1 VRPENSLRSS
11 QPPLEQL
18 LPIIEASS
26 DFLAT
31 ADLNWRLTYLN
42 PSGRRMIGLEPD
54 DDVSTMR
61 VGDYVPPE
69 WQDFVR
75 NTMIPSARDNG
86 YWEGE
91 MQILNLKTGR
101 RIDVYRYTFLIRD
114 RETGQPISY
123 ATVTRDISVSKQK
136 ERAVRDAEER
146 LRLAQE
152 AAALGSWIIETDT
165 GRLQWGAGMNSLFG
179 FPLDA
184 AATQES
190 WRSAVLPADLP
201 LVDRALAATVQDG
214 APFEVEFRIRRRD
227 EIRWLLGRGRLCS
240 GEDGRLTRFV
250 GANVDITERKLS
262 ESALRESEERFRAT
276 FENAAVGIAHVGLDG
291 RWLKVNER
299 LCEILGYS
307 RDELLQLTF
316 ADVTHPEDLE
326 EDWSQARAVLA
337 GALQTYSMEKRYVRK
352 QGTTVW
358 VNITVSLMRDSAG
371 KPVCFI
377 SIVEDISE
385 RKHAEEALRQS
396 EERFRELADNMSQF
410 AWMADSTGSLFWY
423 NQRWY
428 EYTGSNFE
436 EMQGWGWQRVHHP
449 DHVDRVSEKFR
460 SAVREGKPWEDV
472 FPLRS
477 RMGEYRW
484 FLSRALPIH
493 DRQGAVIRWFG
504 TNTDITEQL
513 EAEKSLRESQEQ
525 FRQLNENLERRI
537 EERTAQLASAN
548 RELEAFAYSVSHDLR
563 APLRAVDGYGR
574 ALVEDYE
581 AILGEE
587 GSRLIGRIRSATQRM
602 SQLIE
607 DLLNLSRVSRSEMT
621 IAEVDLS
628 KLAESIVRELR
639 RSEPERQVKVS
650 IAPHLV
656 TRGDERL
663 LGVVLENLLG
673 NAWKF
678 TSKTEEASIR
688 FDRFRQDQKTVFRVC
703 DNGAGFNMAYIDQ
716 LFAPFHRLHKES
728 EFPGTGIGL
737 ATVQRIVHRHGGE
750 VWAEAQKGHGATF
763 YFTIG

>member
-1 VRPENSLRSS
+1 MEG

-18 LPIIEASS
+18 LRIIEASG

-42 PSGRRMIGLEPD
+42 PSGRRMIGIGAD
-54 DDVSTMR
+54 DDISQIRVS
-61 VGDYVPPE
+61 DYVPPE
-69 WQDFVR
+69 WQEYVR
-75 NTMIPSARDNG
+75 TTMIPTARDVG

-91 MQILNLKTGR
+91 MQIFNLKTGQ

-114 RETGQPISY
+114 RQTGEPISY
-123 ATVTRDISVSKQK
+123 ATVTRDITVAKQR

-179 FPLDA
+179 FPVDA
-184 AATQES
+184 PATQES
-190 WRSAVLPADLP
+190 WRRAVLPPDLP
-201 LVDRALAATVQDG
+201 LVDRALAETVRKG
-214 APFEVEFRIRRRD
+214 TPLEIEFRVRKHGD
-227 EIRWLLGRGRLCS
+227 VRWLLGRGRMFP

-250 GANVDITERKLS
+250 GANVDITERKLA
-262 ESALRESEERFRAT
+262 ESALKESEERFRAT

-291 RWLKVNER
+291 RWLRVNER
-299 LCEILGYS
+299 LCKIVGYS
-307 RDELLQLTF
+307 REELLQMTF
-316 ADVTHPEDLE
+316 ADITHPEDLKA
-326 EDWSQARAVLA
+326 DWAQAHAVLA
-337 GALQTYSMEKRYVRK
+337 GELTTYSMEKRYLCK
-352 QGTTVW
+352 HGETVW
-358 VNITVSLMRDSAG
+358 VNITVSLMRDSANQ
-371 KPVCFI
+371 PLCFI
-377 SIVEDISE
+377 SIVQDISE
-385 RKHAEEALRQS
+385 RRRAEEALRQS

-428 EYTGSNFE
+428 EYTGSTFE

-449 DHVDRVSEKFR
+449 EHLDRVIQRFR
-460 SAVREGKPWEDV
+460 TAVVEGTPWEDV

-477 RMGEYRW
+477 RDGEYRW
-484 FLSRALPIH
+484 FLSRALPIR
-493 DRQGAVIRWFG
+493 DRQGAVVRWFG

-513 EAEKSLRESQEQ
+513 EAERSLRQSQEQ
-525 FRQLNENLERRI
+525 IRQLNEGLERRI

-581 AILGEE
+581 ALLDEE
-587 GSRLIGRIRSATQRM
+587 GVRLIGRIRAATQRM

-607 DLLNLSRVSRSEMT
+607 DLLNLSRVSRGEMT
-621 IAEVDLS
+621 ITEVDLS
-628 KLAESIVRELR
+628 RLAEGIISELR
-639 RSEPERQVKVS
+639 RSEPDREVKVS
-650 IAPHLV
+650 ITPHLV

-663 LGVVLENLLG
+663 LGVVLENLLS

-678 TSKTEEASIR
+678 TSQKEDAAIR
-688 FDRFRQDQKTVFRVC
+688 FDRIRQNQKTVFRVC
-703 DNGAGFNMAYIDQ
+703 DNGAGFNMAYLDQ

-763 YFTIG
+763 YFTLG